1 MKQTQD
7 KPYKYYQRPTDK
19 RVDAQHSSAKGWLAM
34 LAILLIICAA
44 LVPIV
49 HQLATNSKPA
59 EQAVELR
66 TSKHKSSR
74 TKKSTATTAKRATKK
89 KTKQLKVDKTEN
101 QQPKTKTVTTPKQYV
116 VKSGETLTSIADK
129 FNTTVGKLA
138 ELNNLS
144 IDAQVD
150 EGQNLTLR

>member
-74 TKKSTATTAKRATKK
+74 TK
-89 KTKQLKVDKTEN
+89 N
-101 QQPKTKTVTTPKQYV
+101 QQQLLLKEQLR
-116 VKSGETLTSIADK
+116 SL
-129 FNTTVGKLA
+129 KL
-138 ELNNLS
+138 
-144 IDAQVD
+144 IK
-150 EGQNLTLR
+150 LRINSLKLRQ